1 MAATASAKVTMAL
14 ARRGSGGGEA
24 PLAMQTVA
32 RQAGLHPDLVLRLI
46 RLGAIEPAGG
56 TRAAPLYPGDSPARL
71 ARAVRL
77 RRDLGVGWSGAILAL
92 DLLARID
99 ELEARLRRYER

>member
-1 MAATASAKVTMAL
+1 MAL
-14 ARRGSGGGEA
+14 AQRGTGSSDVPMA
-24 PLAMQTVA
+24 IRTVA
-32 RQAGLHPDLVLRLI
+32 RDAGLHPDLVMRLI
-46 RLGAIEPAGG
+46 RLGAIEPEGG
-56 TRAAPLYPGDSPARL
+56 TRAAPLYPSDSPARL

>member
-1 MAATASAKVTMAL
+1 MAL
-14 ARRGSGGGEA
+14 ARRGSGGGDS

-71 ARAVRL
+71 ARAARR